1 MSVVMAA
8 TAATLF
14 AIGTYLL
21 LQRKLSRII
30 IGLGLIS
37 HGANVLFV
45 NSGRRGLPP
54 IIGQGDPSEFA
65 DPIPQALVLTAIV
78 IGFGTTALLLALA
91 YRSWLLTADDE
102 VEDDIEDRL
111 IAGRGYS
118 DLEISDE
125 TLLVDEAEESADIPH
140 RRAVPGDSRP
150 TRTERDR

>member
-1 MSVVMAA
+1 MSVVMAG
-8 TAATLF
+8 TAAALF

-21 LQRKLSRII
+21 LQRKLSRVIV
-30 IGLGLIS
+30 GLGLLG

-65 DPIPQALVLTAIV
+65 DPLPQSLVLTAIV

-91 YRSWLLTADDE
+91 YRSWLLTNDDE

-111 IAGRGYS
+111 VAGRGYS
-118 DLEISDE
+118 DLEVSDVA
-125 TLLVDEAEESADIPH
+125 LLVDEAEESDDIP
-140 RRAVPGDSRP
+140 RRRSTTGEPAATGH
-150 TRTERDR
+150 ER

>member
-8 TAATLF
+8 TAALLF

-30 IGLGLIS
+30 VGLGLIS
-37 HGANVLFV
+37 HGANVLLV

-54 IIGQGDPSEFA
+54 IIGQGESSDFA

-78 IGFGTTALLLALA
+78 ISFGTTALLLALA

-102 VEDDIEDRL
+102 VDDDIEDRI
-111 IAGRGYS
+111 IAGRGYL
-118 DLEISDE
+118 DLEVSDE
-125 TLLVDEAEESADIPH
+125 TLLVDEAEQSPDIP
-140 RRAVPGDSRP
+140 SL
-150 TRTERDR
+150 RTVTDELQRHEERQ

>member
-1 MSVVMAA
+1 MSMVMAA

-14 AIGTYLL
+14 GIGTYLL

-30 IGLGLIS
+30 VGLGLIG

-54 IIGQGDPSEFA
+54 IIGQGDSSDFA
-65 DPIPQALVLTAIV
+65 DPLPQALVLTAIV

-91 YRSWLLTADDE
+91 YRSWLLTSDDE

-111 IAGRGYS
+111 VARRGYA
-118 DLEISDE
+118 DLELSDE
-125 TLLVDEAEESADIPH
+125 ALLVDEAEESDDFPR
-140 RRAVPGDSRP
+140 RRAVDDQSAATGH
-150 TRTERDR
+150 ER

>member
-1 MSVVMAA
+1 MAA

-21 LQRKLSRII
+21 LQRKLSRVI

-54 IIGQGDPSEFA
+54 IIGQGDPTEFA
-65 DPIPQALVLTAIV
+65 DPLPQSLVLTAIV

-91 YRSWLLTADDE
+91 YRSWLLTNDDE

-111 IAGRGYS
+111 VADRGYS
-118 DLEISDE
+118 DLEVSDLA
-125 TLLVDEAEESADIPH
+125 LLVDEAEESDDIP
-140 RRAVPGDSRP
+140 RRRP
-150 TRTERDR
+150 LAQRPPTDDATTAGRER

>member
-1 MSVVMAA
+1 VSVVMAA

-14 AIGTYLL
+14 GIGTYLL
-21 LQRKLSRII
+21 LQRKLSRVI

-54 IIGQGDPSEFA
+54 IIGQGDPADFA
-65 DPIPQALVLTAIV
+65 DPLPQSLVLTAIV

-91 YRSWLLTADDE
+91 YRSWLLTNDDE

-111 IAGRGYS
+111 ISDRGYS
-118 DLEISDE
+118 DLEVSDVA
-125 TLLVDEAEESADIPH
+125 LLVDEAEVSDDIPQ
-140 RRAVPGDSRP
+140 RRTPPEESTVTGRG
-150 TRTERDR
+150 R

>member
-1 MSVVMAA
+1 MSVVMAG
-8 TAATLF
+8 TAAALF

-21 LQRKLSRII
+21 LQRKLSRVIV
-30 IGLGLIS
+30 GLGLLG

-65 DPIPQALVLTAIV
+65 DPLPQSLVLTAIV

-91 YRSWLLTADDE
+91 YRSWLLTNDDE

-111 IAGRGYS
+111 VAGRGYS
-118 DLEISDE
+118 DLEVSDVA
-125 TLLVDEAEESADIPH
+125 LLVDEAEESDDIP
-140 RRAVPGDSRP
+140 RRRSTTGEPAVSGH
-150 TRTERDR
+150 ER

>member
-1 MSVVMAA
+1 MAA

-140 RRAVPGDSRP
+140 RRAVPGDS
-150 TRTERDR
+150 TRSERDR

>member
-1 MSVVMAA
+1 MSVVMAG
-8 TAATLF
+8 TAAALF

-21 LQRKLSRII
+21 LQRKLSRVIV
-30 IGLGLIS
+30 GLGLLG

-65 DPIPQALVLTAIV
+65 DPLPQSLVLTAIV

-91 YRSWLLTADDE
+91 YRSWLLTSDDE

-111 IAGRGYS
+111 VAGRGYS
-118 DLEISDE
+118 DLEVSDLA
-125 TLLVDEAEESADIPH
+125 LLVDEAEESDDIP
-140 RRAVPGDSRP
+140 RRRSTTGEPATTGR
-150 TRTERDR
+150 ER

>member
-30 IGLGLIS
+30 IGLGLIG

-91 YRSWLLTADDE
+91 YRSWLLTNDDE

-118 DLEISDE
+118 DLEVSDE
-125 TLLVDEAEESADIPH
+125 TLLVDEAEESAVIPH
-140 RRAVPGDSRP
+140 RRTVADDPTSAGRSR
-150 TRTERDR
+150 

>member
-8 TAATLF
+8 TAAALF

-30 IGLGLIS
+30 VGLGLIG

-45 NSGRRGLPP
+45 NAGRRGLPP

-65 DPIPQALVLTAIV
+65 DPLPQALVLTAIV

-91 YRSWLLTADDE
+91 YRSWLLTADDD

-111 IAGRGYS
+111 VGGYT
-118 DLEISDE
+118 DLEVTDE
-125 TLLVDEAEESADIPH
+125 LLLVDEAEQSDDIP
-140 RRAVPGDSRP
+140 RRATTAGDREAP
-150 TRTERDR
+150 EPAR

>member
-8 TAATLF
+8 TAALLF

-30 IGLGLIS
+30 VGLGLIS
-37 HGANVLFV
+37 HGANVLLV

-54 IIGQGDPSEFA
+54 IIGQGDSSDFA

-78 IGFGTTALLLALA
+78 ISFGTTALLLALA

-102 VEDDIEDRL
+102 VDDDIEDRI
-111 IAGRGYS
+111 IAGRGYL
-118 DLEISDE
+118 DLEVSDE
-125 TLLVDEAEESADIPH
+125 TLLVDEAEQSPDIP
-140 RRAVPGDSRP
+140 SL
-150 TRTERDR
+150 RTVTDELQHHEERQ